1 MATAVIDLE
10 FEHLPPG
17 ITGIER
23 YHQALLLVRFRGQ
36 PVGQITVPVL
46 NGCISSVDLRHAV
59 VQAGGWLLWEAWL
72 HKTIEWDPFRS
83 AQQTLPS
90 ATVAV
95 CTRDRPDDLRRCL
108 DALAKMHDD
117 GQEILVIDNCP
128 SSDATLHIVETYSR
142 IRYVRENSP
151 GLDCARN
158 CALREAKHEIVA
170 FVDDDAV
177 PDCGWLRALLRN
189 FDDPL
194 VLCVTGLTMPL
205 ELETEA
211 QEGHEQRYKFS
222 RGFKRRVFESTNCE
236 PMASGHVGAGVNMAL
251 RRCVLEELGPFDEA
265 LDAGTVTC
273 SGGDNEMF
281 ARILSCGYRIVYE
294 PHALSWHRHRR
305 SWKELR
311 RLAYGSGAG
320 VYAAW
325 TRSLLIDGEIAVFK
339 PAVSWFL
346 HKQLPELLRALLG
359 RPKFKASLELTLL
372 ELLGCIA
379 GPKLYLSA
387 RRKLRQR
394 KGSA

>member
-1 MATAVIDLE
+1 MATAILDIE
-10 FEHLPPG
+10 FTELPSEL
-17 ITGIER
+17 TGLGHYGQALVLIR
-23 YHQALLLVRFRGQ
+23 YHTK
-36 PVGQITVPVL
+36 PIGQITLPVTD
-46 NGCISSVDLRHAV
+46 GRISGTDLREAIIDAV
-59 VQAGGWLLWEAWL
+59 TWPLWEGWLHERL
-72 HKTIEWDPFRS
+72 EWDRIRY
-83 AQQTLPS
+83 AQQTFSS
-90 ATVAV
+90 ATVAI

-117 GQEILVIDNCP
+117 GQEILVVDNCP
-128 SSDATLHIVETYSR
+128 SSDATRHIVESYLR
-142 IRYVRENSP
+142 VRYVRENRP

-158 CALREAKHEIVA
+158 RALREAKHEIVA
-170 FVDDDAV
+170 FVDDDAA

-211 QEGHEQRYKFS
+211 QEGHEQRYKFG
-222 RGFKRRVFESTNCE
+222 RGFKRRVFESNSWE

-305 SWKELR
+305 NWKELR
-311 RLAYGSGAG
+311 KLAYGSGAG

-325 TRSLLIDGEIAVFK
+325 TRSLLIEGEITVFK

-346 HKQLPELLRALLG
+346 RKQLPELLRALLR
-359 RPKFKASLELTLL
+359 RPIFNASLELTLL
-372 ELLGCIA
+372 ELLGCVA
-379 GPKLYLSA
+379 GPMLYFSA